1 MPPARHILTH
11 ACSLPEGYSDERGL
25 LSAVNTESAQSNNLG
40 EQAGAVLFSQWSEF
54 CDLREL
60 VLRRGDGEDIHD
72 LRVTS
77 RRMRATLDLL
87 APFITGKR
95 VKRVA
100 KALRRV
106 TRAVGRLR
114 NIDEAIIYFK
124 ALPVALPTLCSML
137 PRARKEEL
145 KRVTSVLKQLPQH
158 ELDRLLREAV
168 AELATIPDG
177 DQQLT
182 LYLSQ
187 TSLQRYQAVHDLLV
201 QATTTEHAQTR
212 HALRIAI
219 KKWRYLL
226 ETVGQVCGRD
236 YNAALENLKEYQTL
250 LGKLN
255 DMVEFT
261 VLCHTLKIPAQEAAQ
276 IDAALEQ
283 DTADYLARFAETTA
297 TRPPQYTFNP

>member
-1 MPPARHILTH
+1 M
-11 ACSLPEGYSDERGL
+11 
-25 LSAVNTESAQSNNLG
+25 NTESAQSNNLG

-60 VLRRGDGEDIHD
+60 VLRQGDGEDIHD
-72 LRVTS
+72 LRVAS
-77 RRMRATLDLL
+77 RHMRATLGLL

-95 VKRVA
+95 VKRLS
-100 KALRRV
+100 KTLRRV

-114 NIDEAIIYFK
+114 NIDEAIIYFGS
-124 ALPVALPTLCSML
+124 LPVALPTLNSML
-137 PRARKEEL
+137 PGARKEEL
-145 KRVTSVLKQLPQH
+145 RRVTSVLKRLPRH

-168 AELATIPDG
+168 ADLAGIPGD

-201 QATTTEHAQTR
+201 QATTTEHAETR

-219 KKWRYLL
+219 KKWRYVL

-236 YNAALENLKEYQTL
+236 YGATLENLKEYQTL

-255 DMVEFT
+255 DMVEFG
-261 VLCHTLKIPAQEAAQ
+261 VLCHALKIPAQETAE
-276 IDAALEQ
+276 INAALAQ

-297 TRPPQYTFNP
+297 TRPPQYTFNL